1 MVSKS
6 RFIKEWLC
14 ADLDAVFIDKVRIAL
29 KFSLPADFFTF
40 VTIFPKSC
48 RLSCQN
54 KQAMDLAM
62 QEIKQN
68 TFLKEKDKLLGFIRN
83 RVSSSEEAEDI
94 LQDVFYQFVAGFE
107 TIESL
112 DRVTSWLYSVARNKI
127 IDRYRRD
134 AARPKKTDFELVT
147 GSEDDATLTLQDIL
161 PDFDNTPES
170 TLLREAIWDEI
181 TDALEELPADQREI
195 FIQNEIEERSF
206 REIAEET
213 GVSINTL
220 LSRKRYAILALRKR
234 LQSFYDDII
243 K

>member
-1 MVSKS
+1 M
-6 RFIKEWLC
+6 E
-14 ADLDAVFIDKVRIAL
+14 
-29 KFSLPADFFTF
+29 
-40 VTIFPKSC
+40 
-48 RLSCQN
+48 
-54 KQAMDLAM
+54 LAM

-147 GSEDDATLTLQDIL
+147 GREDDAPLTLQDIL
-161 PDFDNTPES
+161 PDLDNSPES

-181 TDALEELPADQREI
+181 TDALDELPADQREI

-234 LQSFYDDII
+234 LQSFYDEII

>member
-1 MVSKS
+1 
-6 RFIKEWLC
+6 
-14 ADLDAVFIDKVRIAL
+14 
-29 KFSLPADFFTF
+29 
-40 VTIFPKSC
+40 
-48 RLSCQN
+48 
-54 KQAMDLAM
+54 MDLAM
-62 QEIKQN
+62 QELKQT

-83 RVSSSEEAEDI
+83 RVNNVEEAEDI

-134 AARPKKTDFELVT
+134 AARPKRTDFELLA
-147 GSEDDATLTLQDIL
+147 GKDDDAPLTLQEIL
-161 PDFDNTPES
+161 PDLDNSPES

-181 TDALEELPADQREI
+181 TDALAELPADQREI
-195 FIQNEIEERSF
+195 FILNEIEEKGF

-220 LSRKRYAILALRKR
+220 LSRKRYAIIALRKR
-234 LQSFYDDII
+234 LQSFYNDTLGE
-243 K
+243 

>member
-1 MVSKS
+1 M
-6 RFIKEWLC
+6 
-14 ADLDAVFIDKVRIAL
+14 
-29 KFSLPADFFTF
+29 
-40 VTIFPKSC
+40 
-48 RLSCQN
+48 N
-54 KQAMDLAM
+54 LAM

-147 GSEDDATLTLQDIL
+147 GNDDDAPLTLQDIL
-161 PDFDNTPES
+161 PDLDNTPES

-181 TDALEELPADQREI
+181 TDALAELPADQREI
-195 FIQNEIEERSF
+195 FILNELEEKSF

>member
-1 MVSKS
+1 MMQV
-6 RFIKEWLC
+6 
-14 ADLDAVFIDKVRIAL
+14 
-29 KFSLPADFFTF
+29 
-40 VTIFPKSC
+40 
-48 RLSCQN
+48 
-54 KQAMDLAM
+54 MDLAM
-62 QEIKQN
+62 QEIKQS

-83 RVSSSEEAEDI
+83 RVSTVEEAEDI

-107 TIESL
+107 TIESI

-134 AARPKKTDFELVT
+134 AARPKRTDFELLA
-147 GSEDDATLTLQDIL
+147 GKDDETPLTLQEIL
-161 PDFDNTPES
+161 PDLDNTPES

-181 TDALEELPADQREI
+181 TDALAELPTEQREI
-195 FIQNEIEERSF
+195 FILNEIEEKGF

-234 LQSFYDDII
+234 LQSFYDDIVGQ
-243 K
+243 